1 MPTPVAAARQC
12 LTQESASVLDEAVAV
27 ARRRGHAQT
36 TSLHMVSSLLSLPTS
51 SLRDACTRTRNN
63 AYSTRVQ
70 FKALELSLSV
80 SLDRLPSSQTTKV
93 DEPPVSNSLMAAI
106 KRSQANQRRQPENF
120 SFYQQQQQQYSSCS
134 SVPLVKVELQNL
146 IVSILDDP
154 LVSRV
159 FGEAGFRSCD
169 IKMATLRP
177 GNSFHPSQLFGYT
190 SRYKR
195 PSPPLFLCNLSAS
208 ENSCSDVGSNNNNNN
223 NNKCFSFPFM
233 GCFSGDEESR
243 KIGEVMLREKKRCPL
258 LLGVSAIDSLRS
270 FLESVRNKISGVLPD
285 RLTGLCVVCVKDEIL
300 RYFNG
305 DCDERT
311 LGLRF
316 EEAER
321 AAESGGGVVV
331 SFGDLGALVGED
343 IAVDRLRFLVGNLGR
358 LVDLY
363 GGKLWLIGTATTY
376 EVYFKILNR
385 FPSIEEDWH
394 LGVLP
399 VTSFKFSMGGSYPRS
414 SSFVPLGG
422 FFSMPPETKS
432 PLSNAYQ
439 YVARCHLCNEKYE
452 QEVAAVSN
460 GGLDASVAEKH
471 QSSSPSWLQTVEAG
485 AQTGLSTIKGTDDRL
500 LLNAKIMGLQKK
512 WDSICQQHHFGR
524 AYSHQFSNEAPRI
537 LGFQVGK
544 GKMSNECS
552 YNSNESSNEQ
562 GNKNA
567 SSSLSTDIQKN
578 SSLKELSSWEMPSKD
593 NSQSIVSKSGEA
605 LEFKSPNLESLS
617 VNDDRTSPTSVTSVT
632 TDLGLG
638 LVSASTTTS
647 REAEKPVDHVQQT
660 SLCIHRD
667 DQVHSDIVKDPKLL
681 YKSLIERVGNHQEEA
696 VSSIVETI
704 TQCHTKGSDQVMM
717 TSYRR
722 NIWINVRGGDRLSK
736 KKLGL
741 ALAEVLY
748 RSRESLIY
756 VDLSFEYE
764 ITHIDALFSS
774 QITNKYDLT
783 MRGTVVDYLVEKLS
797 KKPCVVFLENID
809 KADLVVQN
817 TLFQAVKSGRFTDFC
832 GREVNVSNCIFLG
845 ATRFLEANK
854 STSCVDEE
862 DIESTK
868 GSSLQIVIRFDLS
881 DDHDTMAENSMNKR
895 KLIGQGTSPDQCR
908 RPETTKRAH
917 KVSNSNSNSYL
928 DLNLPAEVS
937 EICNAI
943 HVESDSDSSSESSR
957 SWLEDLDK
965 QVDQTVVF
973 KKFDFSTL
981 AEKLFKSVAECLHD
995 AVGSKC
1001 SVEIEAKAM
1010 QQIVAAA
1017 YLYGNKIVEDWIE
1030 QVLRQGFV
1038 EAMGKFSLGARSI
1051 VRLIVC
1057 DDAVREEQH
1066 QGLLP
1071 ARVTMK

>member
-12 LTQESASVLDEAVAV
+12 LTQESAAVLDEAVAV

-80 SLDRLPSSQTTKV
+80 SLDRLPSSQATKV

-177 GNSFHPSQLFGYT
+177 GNSFHPSQLFGYSYA

-195 PSPPLFLCNLSAS
+195 PSPPLFLCNLSGGGD
-208 ENSCSDVGSNNNNNN
+208 NGGSDVGS
-223 NNKCFSFPFM
+223 KSFSFPFM
-233 GCFSGDEESR
+233 GCFSGDENENSNENSR
-243 KIGEVMLREKKRCPL
+243 RIGETKTT
-258 LLGVSAIDSLRS
+258 
-270 FLESVRNKISGVLPD
+270 GVLPD
-285 RLTGLCVVCVKDEIL
+285 GLTGLCVVCLKDDIL
-300 RYFNG
+300 RFLNG
-305 DCDERT
+305 DCDEGT
-311 LGLRF
+311 LKLRF
-316 EEAER
+316 EEA
-321 AAESGGGVVV
+321 AEGGGGGGVLLN
-331 SFGDLGALVGED
+331 FGDLGAFVGEGV
-343 IAVDRLRFLVGNLGR
+343 AVDRLSFLVGNLGR
-358 LVDLY
+358 LVEVY
-363 GGKLWLIGTATTY
+363 GGNLWLIGSATSY

-385 FPSIEEDWH
+385 FPSIEEDWK

-399 VTSFKFSMGGSYPRS
+399 ITSIKFSMGGLGSYPRS

-422 FFSMPPETKS
+422 FFSMPPETRS
-432 PLSNAYQ
+432 PLSNTCQ

-460 GGLDASVAEKH
+460 GGLHASVAEKH
-471 QSSSPSWLQTVEAG
+471 QSTSPSWLKTAEAG
-485 AQTGLSTIKGTDDRL
+485 PQTGLSSLKGTDDRL

-512 WDSICQQHHFGR
+512 WDNICQQHHFGR
-524 AYSHQFSNEAPRI
+524 AYTHQLSNQTQRI
-537 LGFQVGK
+537 LGFQVSQGRK
-544 GKMSNECS
+544 GKTSNECS
-552 YNSNESSNEQ
+552 DNSNQSSNEQ

-567 SSSLSTDIQKN
+567 SSSSLSTDRQKS
-578 SSLKELSSWEMPSKD
+578 SSLKELSSWDMQSKD
-593 NSQSIVSKSGEA
+593 NHPSVVSKSDEVP
-605 LEFKSPNLESLS
+605 LEFKSPHLDSLSAS

-638 LVSASTTTS
+638 IVSTSTTTS
-647 REAEKPVDHVQQT
+647 REAEKPVDHVQQS
-660 SLCIHRD
+660 SLCFHHD
-667 DQVHSDIVKDPKLL
+667 NQVHSDIVKDPKLL
-681 YKSLIERVGNHQEEA
+681 CKALIERVGHQEEA
-696 VSSIVETI
+696 VSSIVEAI
-704 TQCHTKGSDQVMM
+704 TQRHTRGSDQGI
-717 TSYRR
+717 SCRR
-722 NIWINVRGGDRLSK
+722 NIWINVRGADRLSK

-741 ALAEVLY
+741 ALAEILY

-756 VDLSFEYE
+756 VDLSFQDE
-764 ITHIDALFSS
+764 ISHVDALFTS
-774 QITNKYDLT
+774 QITNKYELT

-797 KKPCVVFLENID
+797 KKPCVVFLDNID

-817 TLFQAVKSGRFTDFC
+817 SLLQAVKSGRFTDFC

-845 ATRFLEANK
+845 ATRFLEGNK
-854 STSCVDEE
+854 SMPYDDEE
-862 DIESTK
+862 DVESAK

-881 DDHDTMAENSMNKR
+881 EDHDPITENSMNKR
-895 KLIGQGTSPDQCR
+895 KLIGRGTIPNQCR
-908 RPETTKRAH
+908 RREMTKRAH
-917 KVSNSNSNSYL
+917 KGSNSNSYL

-943 HVESDSDSSSESSR
+943 CVESDSDSSSENSR
-957 SWLEDLDK
+957 SWLEDLDR

-973 KKFDFSTL
+973 KKLDFAAL
-981 AEKLFKSVAECLHD
+981 GEKLFKRVAECLHD
-995 AVGSKC
+995 AVGSEC
-1001 SVEIEAKAM
+1001 AVEIEEKAM

-1017 YLYGNKIVEDWIE
+1017 YLHGNKIVEDWME

-1038 EAMGKFSLGARSI
+1038 EAMGKFSLTDRSI
-1051 VRLIVC
+1051 VRLVVC
-1057 DDAVREEQH
+1057 DQAQH

-1071 ARVTMK
+1071 PRVTLN